1 MVKTIYDPSPVGYHL
16 PPPDAFT
23 GFTYSGLTTREPS
36 EGDSYFGSQFNSPY
50 TSSNDVGLNY
60 GWTVYCNRM
69 PGIGNYD
76 TSGGVIFFPAMGGIV
91 YRSGDMLYVYA
102 YGGCW
107 TAIPHTTGYAHFCL
121 GIGEEHVAALAFTPR
136 AGADPVRPVRE

>member
-1 MVKTIYDPSPVGYHL
+1 M
-16 PPPDAFT
+16 
-23 GFTYSGLTTREPS
+23 TYNAANP
-36 EGDSYFGSQFNSPY
+36 GDYEFAKYNSPH
-50 TSSNDVGLNY
+50 TSTDDFYKNY
-60 GWTVYCNRM
+60 GWELYCNKM

-107 TAIPHTTGYAHFCL
+107 TAIPQTTGYVHSCL
-121 GIGEEHVAALAFTPR
+121 GIEAVDVAALAFTPR

>member
-1 MVKTIYDPSPVGYHL
+1 
-16 PPPDAFT
+16 
-23 GFTYSGLTTREPS
+23 
-36 EGDSYFGSQFNSPY
+36 
-50 TSSNDVGLNY
+50 
-60 GWTVYCNRM
+60 M

-91 YRSGDMLYVYA
+91 YRSGDMHYVCS
-102 YGGCW
+102 YGGGW
-107 TAIPHTTGYAHFCL
+107 TAIPQTTGYAHFCL